1 MPNVVKIDH
10 YSDVLCVWAYIAHV
24 RTQELQAQFPNQLD
38 WTWHYLP
45 VFGDTP
51 TKFASQWGAKG
62 GVEGYAQHMHDVAAG
77 FDHMAIHDDCWV
89 KTQPASSAPAHLW
102 LAAARLAA
110 QAGELPATA
119 EPELAWALRLAFFRD
134 AANIAQQP
142 VLIDTAESAGIP
154 SQALLNKLEDGSA
167 YAALCHDMLKARDAN
182 IRVSPTYVFND
193 DRQRLTGNVGY
204 RIIEANVRELLEQ
217 PQQQQSWC

>member
-1 MPNVVKIDH
+1 MANRVKIDH
-10 YSDVLCVWAYIAHV
+10 YADVLCVWAYIAQV
-24 RTQELQAQFPNQLD
+24 RTEELQTQFPEQLD

-51 TKFASQWGAKG
+51 NKFASQWADKG
-62 GVEGYAQHMHDVAAG
+62 GVAGYAQHMHEVAAG
-77 FDHMAIHDDCWV
+77 FDHITIHADCWV
-89 KTQPASSAPAHLW
+89 KVQPASSAPAHLW

-110 QAGELPATA
+110 QAGELSANV
-119 EPELAWALRLAFFRD
+119 EPKLAWALRLAFFQH
-134 AANIAQQP
+134 AANIARQKVLLETTESLGIATQP
-142 VLIDTAESAGIP
+142 IVA
-154 SQALLNKLEDGSA
+154 KLEDGSA